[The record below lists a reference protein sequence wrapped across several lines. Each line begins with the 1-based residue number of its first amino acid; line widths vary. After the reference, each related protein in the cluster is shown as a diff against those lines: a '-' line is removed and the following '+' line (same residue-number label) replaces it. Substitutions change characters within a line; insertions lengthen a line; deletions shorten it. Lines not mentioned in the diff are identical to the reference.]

1 MDKIVIEGGRPLL
14 GKVKISGAKNSSLPL
29 MAACLLTDEKV
40 ELTNVPPLRD
50 IHTMNKLLV
59 GLGVKTTFLWEK
71 INLNDKITLH
81 AKKITNHEAH
91 YDLVRTMRASI
102 LVLGPLLAR
111 TGQARVSLP
120 GGCAIGARPVNL
132 HLKALEQMGAKIHLN
147 GGYIEASARKLKGAT
162 IIFDQVTVTGTENIM
177 MAATLADGRT
187 ILENAAREPEI
198 TDLAEML
205 RKMGAKITGDG
216 TATITIDGVDK
227 LHGTRHDVIPDR
239 IEAGTFMIAAAM
251 TRGEVL
257 IENMIPAHV
266 DALTQKLRETGA
278 EIVPNGTSLFVKGP
292 KILKAVDA
300 TTAPYPG
307 FATDFQ
313 AQFMA
318 MMAVAEGS
326 CVVTENI
333 FENRFMHVLELTR
346 MGADLKADGKNV
358 FIKGVEK
365 LQAAPVMATDLRASA
380 SLVLAALA
388 AKGVSDIHRV
398 YHIDRGYVGIEKKMR
413 KLGARVKRSR
423 VEY

>member
-1 MDKIVIEGGRPLL
+1 MDKIVIEGGRPLH

-50 IHTMNKLLV
+50 IHTMNKILLA
-59 GLGVKTTFLWEK
+59 LGVKTTFLWEK

-81 AKKITNHEAH
+81 AKKITNNEAH

-132 HLKALEQMGAKIHLN
+132 HLKALEQMGAKIRLD

-162 IIFDQVTVTGTENIM
+162 IIFDQITVTGTENIM

-187 ILENAAREPEI
+187 VIENAAREPEI

-205 RKMGAKITGDG
+205 RKMGANVTGDG
-216 TATITIDGVDK
+216 TPTITIDGVDK

-251 TRGEVL
+251 THGEIL
-257 IENMIPAHV
+257 IEDMIPAHV
-266 DALTQKLRETGA
+266 DALTQKLREAGA
-278 EIVPNGTSLFVKGP
+278 EIIPNGTSLFVKGP

-318 MMAVAEGS
+318 MMSVAEGS
-326 CVVTENI
+326 CVVTETI

-358 FIKGVEK
+358 FIKGVGR

-388 AKGVSDIHRV
+388 AKGISDIHRV
-398 YHIDRGYVGIEKKMR
+398 YHIDRGYVNIEKKMR
-413 KLGARVKRSR
+413 KLGARVKRAR